1 MKVIII
7 GAGIGGLT
15 SYLGLQK
22 MLGDLNLDPAPTIK
36 VYEAHANPTLAA
48 SRIGGGLGLG
58 PNGLRTLA
66 TLCPAAV
73 QQIQTKGFE
82 SHFMTIRNSKGW
94 LLGRRWVGKGGRYTY
109 PQMMLARQTVHEAI
123 LAEVPAGVV
132 QWGKRLKAITEKETG
147 VEVEFEDG
155 LVEHADLVI
164 GADGVKSLVREAVV
178 GTEYPASYE

>member
-1 MKVIII
+1 MKIII
-7 GAGIGGLT
+7 VGAGIGGLT

-22 MLGDLNLDPAPTIK
+22 MLGDLSLDPAPTIK
-36 VYEAHANPTLAA
+36 IYEAHPDPTLTA
-48 SRIGGGLGLG
+48 SIIGGGLGLG
-58 PNGLRTLA
+58 PNGLCALA

-73 QQIQTKGFE
+73 QRIQANGFE
-82 SHFMTIRNSKGW
+82 SRFMTLRNSKGW
-94 LLGRRWVGKGGRYTY
+94 LLGRSWVGQGGRYTY
-109 PQMMLARQTVHEAI
+109 LQMMLARQTVHEAI

-132 QWGKRLKAITEKETG
+132 QWGKRLKAITEKDTG

-178 GTEYPASYE
+178 GSECPASYV